1 MVLTASN
8 MMPLGAKAPDFCLP
22 DTISKKNLSLQQ
34 LRSPNSATVIMFICN
49 HCPFVV
55 HIQKKLVEIADIYQ
69 KKGTRFIAISSNDVT
84 EYPEDSP
91 EKMRE
96 VAQSLHFPFPY
107 LYDETQTIAKA
118 YQAACTPDFYVFDQ
132 NLQCIYR
139 GRFDN
144 SRPGKD
150 IPVTGKDLTEAL
162 DAFLNNTPAPE
173 EQHPSI
179 GCNIKWKNLN
189 NPDKK

>member
-139 GRFDN
+139 GRFDD

-150 IPVTGKDLTEAL
+150 IPVTGKDLTDAL

>member
-69 KKGTRFIAISSNDVT
+69 KKGTRFIAISSNDIT

-139 GRFDN
+139 GRFDD

-150 IPVTGKDLTEAL
+150 IPVTGKDLTDAL

-173 EQHPSI
+173 AQHPSI
-179 GCNIKWKNLN
+179 GCNIKWRNLN